1 MRFTATHI
9 GGVLIV
15 SSDIHTD
22 ERGSFQRSYCSA
34 EFAEHGLEPLEA
46 QAAISRNTVA
56 GTLRGLHFIPEN
68 QGEAKL
74 VRCVAG
80 RIFDVAVD
88 LRTRSPTYLQHVSVE
103 LDADSSIALYL
114 PRGVAHGFVTLQDSC
129 DLLYQFSQAHRP
141 GLEKGVRWDD
151 PELAIPWPLQP
162 TVVSDRDRALP
173 FVEDLCRG

>member
-22 ERGSFQRSYCSA
+22 ERGSFQRCYCSA

-46 QAAISRNTVA
+46 QTAISRNTVA

-88 LRTRSPTYLQHVSVE
+88 LRTGSPTYLQHVSVE
-103 LDADSSIALYL
+103 LDADSGIALYL